1 MLHYWILKTF
11 LTCARCIYLAWYAR
25 QKRFC
30 WIQDFTKTITYS
42 NLSSQCVIVLNLSDN
57 KLQFPGNPFEQNPL
71 SLSFCTTQYVEDIA
85 SDLEPT
91 NQIQHL
97 NKRGEKELVQV
108 VKQSS
113 SISHQNWASGDQY
126 FHFWT
131 NAEHHH
137 HHHHHHWPASI
148 VIKHVNIHD

>member
-1 MLHYWILKTF
+1 MLHYGILKTF
-11 LTCARCIYLAWYAR
+11 LTCARCIYLQWYAR
-25 QKRFC
+25 WKRFC

-57 KLQFPGNPFEQNPL
+57 KLQFPGDPFEQNPL
-71 SLSFCTTQYVEDIA
+71 SLSFCTTQYLEDIA

-97 NKRGEKELVQV
+97 NKRGKKELVHV

-113 SISHQNWASGDQY
+113 SISHKNWASRDQY

-131 NAEHHH
+131 NTEHH